1 MSGKKPGKSTSR
13 TAQAKSPPAAP
24 DAPAFV
30 APPEPE
36 AAELPAPP
44 VSIPLPAP
52 EPPAAPAHSPTFAE
66 AVSAAPS
73 ATPATPAF
81 SGLLKDFN
89 FSKLFSEMKV
99 PAMPD
104 MEAVLATHKR
114 NLEALS
120 DANRVALE
128 GAQAVARRHMEI
140 VQSTMTEMTDSL
152 KSLSVTEAP
161 ATRAAKHAEL
171 LKHAYE
177 NAVSNTRELG
187 DLIQRSNAEALQ
199 KLNHRFSEAM
209 NEVKAL
215 FNKL

>member
-1 MSGKKPGKSTSR
+1 MVEKKAAKPAAR
-13 TAQAKSPPAAP
+13 TPEPKAPVAAP
-24 DAPAFV
+24 DAPEVAV
-30 APPEPE
+30 AP
-36 AAELPAPP
+36 AAVAKPAPAITGKAAGSAVFP
-44 VSIPLPAP
+44 ALPG
-52 EPPAAPAHSPTFAE
+52 F
-66 AVSAAPS
+66 
-73 ATPATPAF
+73 
-81 SGLLKDFN
+81 LKDYD
-89 FSKLFSEMKV
+89 FSKLFRELKV
-99 PAMPD
+99 PALPD

-128 GAQAVARRHMEI
+128 GAQAVARRHLEI
-140 VQSTMTEMTDSL
+140 VQSTMTEMTDSM

-161 ATRAAKHAEL
+161 ASRAAKQAEL

-187 DLIQRSNAEALQ
+187 DLIQRSNTEALQ

-209 NEVKAL
+209 NELKAL

>member
-1 MSGKKPGKSTSR
+1 MVEKKAGKPATRIAQPSISPAL
-13 TAQAKSPPAAP
+13 AQAAA
-24 DAPAFV
+24 AQA
-30 APPEPE
+30 
-36 AAELPAPP
+36 LPAPT
-44 VSIPLPAP
+44 VARQ
-52 EPPAAPAHSPTFAE
+52 EAAAPASVAPAAASPA
-66 AVSAAPS
+66 AAAPAA
-73 ATPATPAF
+73 ATHKF
-81 SGLLKDFN
+81 QGFLKDFD
-89 FSKLFSEMKV
+89 FSKLFSQTKV

-114 NLEALS
+114 NLEALA

-128 GAQAVARRHMEI
+128 GAQAVARRHLEI
-140 VQSTMTEMTDSL
+140 VQSTLSDLTEGV
-152 KSLSVTEAP
+152 KSLSLAEAP
-161 ATRAAKHAEL
+161 ASRAARQAEL

-187 DLIQRSNAEALQ
+187 DLIQKSNTEALQ